1 MKAIP
6 SLTSR
11 RCHKSLCT
19 RYSRFSWVSRATISR
34 HISGTLRFERSAVK
48 KRCLNLNP
56 LTLAQESYFTYAEN
70 EESQIDHDIH
80 WRPGLGADGSETY
93 MPRTVIYDLKGGFG
107 SLRKINALYDIADD
121 DPAASSSLWGG
132 QTVVQKADPIAPS
145 AYQQSLDAGL
155 APPQLSTESVRYW
168 SDFNRVFY
176 HPRSI
181 VQLND
186 YELNSSLQPFERW
199 DTGEELFAN
208 LDKEHDIMDRDL
220 RPFVEE
226 ADQMQGIQIFATLD
240 DAWGGFAAKYLERLR
255 DEYGKTTVWVWGA
268 QEATKGV
275 NREKR
280 LLRLVNKAK
289 SLTELYKQASL
300 LVPITLPSTLSPRL
314 RKTLSFD
321 PSSTWHTS
329 ALLSAA
335 IESATLPT
343 RLKDAANRDV
353 LGNISDSLN
362 IHGKQTVANLQMSF
376 SETEDVPHNE
386 NAGDEA
392 KDGVKLDLDFR
403 PADDVADGSRTQNG
417 FHNAPKIFSQVLASR
432 GDRAN
437 DAATADEGDDD
448 DDDRMRR
455 RGQGETISRRYRST
469 LNYPLLDSFPEVFR
483 NDKGEALKGNIAM
496 TTSLST
502 DAELSGKL
510 RGLRSIVTRYIGLED
525 RETLGNELAE
535 MADEYHEGWSS
546 GSDFGDD
553 D

>member
-1 MKAIP
+1 
-6 SLTSR
+6 
-11 RCHKSLCT
+11 
-19 RYSRFSWVSRATISR
+19 
-34 HISGTLRFERSAVK
+34 
-48 KRCLNLNP
+48 
-56 LTLAQESYFTYAEN
+56 
-70 EESQIDHDIH
+70 
-80 WRPGLGADGSETY
+80 

-107 SLRKINALYDIADD
+107 SLKKINALYDITDD
-121 DPAASSSLWGG
+121 NPAASSSLWGG
-132 QTVVQKADPIAPS
+132 QTVVQTADPITPS

-155 APPQLSTESVRYW
+155 EPPPLTTESVRYW

-199 DTGEELFAN
+199 DSGEELFAA
-208 LDKEHDIMDRDL
+208 LDKEHDLMDRDL

-226 ADQMQGIQIFATLD
+226 ADQMQGIQMFATLD
-240 DAWGGFAAKYLERLR
+240 DAWGGFASRYMERLR

-268 QEATKGV
+268 QEASKGV

-300 LVPITLPSTLSPRL
+300 LLPISLPSAMSPRL
-314 RKTLSFD
+314 RKTVSMD
-321 PSSTWHTS
+321 ASSAWHTS

-335 IESATLPT
+335 IESATLPS
-343 RLKDAANRDV
+343 RLKDAANRDA

-362 IHGKQTVANLQMSF
+362 VHGKQTVANLQMSF
-376 SETEDVPHNE
+376 SDAEDTPHNE

-392 KDGVKLDLDFR
+392 KDGLKLDMDLR
-403 PADDVADGSRTQNG
+403 ATDDMGDGHHRTQNG
-417 FHNAPKIFSQVLASR
+417 FHSAPKIFSQVLSSR
-432 GDRAN
+432 GDRAM
-437 DAATADEGDDD
+437 DEAAEDEGDE
-448 DDDRMRR
+448 DDRMRR

-469 LNYPLLDSFPEVFR
+469 LSYPLPDSFPDIFR
-483 NDKGEALKGNIAM
+483 DDKGEALKSKIAM

-510 RGLRSIVTRYIGLED
+510 RALRSTVTRFIGLED
-525 RETLGNELAE
+525 RETLSNELAE

>member
-1 MKAIP
+1 MHEIITLQLGQQ
-6 SLTSR
+6 SNYL
-11 RCHKSLCT
+11 
-19 RYSRFSWVSRATISR
+19 AT
-34 HISGTLRFERSAVK
+34 HFWNT
-48 KRCLNLNP
+48 
-56 LTLAQESYFTYAEN
+56 QESYFTYAEN

-80 WRPGLGADGSETY
+80 WRPGLGADGSETF

-107 SLRKINALYDIADD
+107 SLKKINALYDIADE

-132 QTVVQKADPIAPS
+132 QTVVQKAEPITLS

-155 APPQLSTESVRYW
+155 APPPLTTESVRYW

-240 DAWGGFAAKYLERLR
+240 DAWGGFASKYLERLR

-268 QEATKGV
+268 QGAAQGV

-289 SLTELYKQASL
+289 SLTEMYKQASL
-300 LVPITLPSTLSPRL
+300 LIPISLPSTLSPRL
-314 RKTLSFD
+314 RKKLSFD
-321 PSSTWHTS
+321 PASTWHTS

-335 IESATLPT
+335 IESATLPS
-343 RLKDAANRDV
+343 RLKDAANRDT
-353 LGNISDSLN
+353 LGHITDSLN
-362 IHGKQTVANLQMSF
+362 THGKQTVANLQMSF
-376 SETEDVPHNE
+376 SDVQDVPHNE

-392 KDGVKLDLDFR
+392 KDGLKLDMDFR
-403 PADDVADGSRTQNG
+403 PADEMVDGSRIRNG
-417 FHNAPKIFSQVLASR
+417 FHSAPKIFSQVLASR
-432 GDRAN
+432 GDRAK
-437 DAATADEGDDD
+437 DAAAEDEGDE
-448 DDDRMRR
+448 DDRMRR
-455 RGQGETISRRYRST
+455 RGQGETISRKYQST
-469 LNYPLLDSFPEVFR
+469 LSYPLLDSFPEIFR
-483 NDKGEALKGNIAM
+483 DEDGEALQSNIAI

-502 DAELSGKL
+502 DAELSSKL
-510 RGLRSIVTRYIGLED
+510 RGLRSTVTRFIGLED

-553 D
+553 DD

>member
-1 MKAIP
+1 
-6 SLTSR
+6 
-11 RCHKSLCT
+11 
-19 RYSRFSWVSRATISR
+19 
-34 HISGTLRFERSAVK
+34 
-48 KRCLNLNP
+48 
-56 LTLAQESYFTYAEN
+56 
-70 EESQIDHDIH
+70 
-80 WRPGLGADGSETY
+80 

-107 SLRKINALYDIADD
+107 SLKKINALYDIADD
-121 DPAASSSLWGG
+121 NPAASSSLWSG

-155 APPQLSTESVRYW
+155 EPPQLTTESVRYW

-176 HPRSI
+176 HPRSV

-199 DTGEELFAN
+199 DTGEELFAS
-208 LDKEHDIMDRDL
+208 LDKEHDMLDRDL

-226 ADQMQGIQIFATLD
+226 ADQMQGLQIFATLD
-240 DAWGGFAAKYLERLR
+240 DAWGGFASKYMERLR
-255 DEYGKTTVWVWGA
+255 DEYGKTTVWAWGA
-268 QEATKGV
+268 QGPLQGV

-300 LVPITLPSTLSPRL
+300 LVPISLPPTLPPRL
-314 RKTLSFD
+314 RKSLSFD

-335 IESATLPT
+335 IETATLPT
-343 RLKDAANRDV
+343 RLKDATNRDT

-362 IHGKQTVANLQMSF
+362 VHGKQTVANLQMSF
-376 SETEDVPHNE
+376 SDAQDVPRNE

-392 KDGVKLDLDFR
+392 KDGLKLDVDLR
-403 PADDVADGSRTQNG
+403 PADDAADGSRTHNG
-417 FHNAPKIFSQVLASR
+417 YSRTPRIFSQVVACR
-432 GDRAN
+432 GDRAK
-437 DAATADEGDDD
+437 DADAPDEGGENEDE
-448 DDDRMRR
+448 DDRMRR

-469 LNYPLLDSFPEVFR
+469 LCYPLLDSFPDIFR
-483 NDKGEALKGNIAM
+483 DGEGQVLKGHVAM

-502 DAELSGKL
+502 EAELCGKL
-510 RGLRSIVTRYIGLED
+510 RALRSTVTRFIGVEE
-525 RETLGNELAE
+525 REVLGNELAE

-553 D
+553 E

>member
-1 MKAIP
+1 
-6 SLTSR
+6 
-11 RCHKSLCT
+11 
-19 RYSRFSWVSRATISR
+19 
-34 HISGTLRFERSAVK
+34 
-48 KRCLNLNP
+48 
-56 LTLAQESYFTYAEN
+56 
-70 EESQIDHDIH
+70 
-80 WRPGLGADGSETY
+80 

-107 SLRKINALYDIADD
+107 SLKKINALYDITDD

-132 QTVVQKADPIAPS
+132 QTVVQKSDPITPS

-155 APPQLSTESVRYW
+155 APPQLTPESVRYW

-240 DAWGGFAAKYLERLR
+240 DAWGGFASKYLERMR

-268 QEATKGV
+268 QGATQGV
-275 NREKR
+275 SREKR
-280 LLRLVNKAK
+280 LLQLVNKAK
-289 SLTELYKQASL
+289 SLTEMYKQASL
-300 LVPITLPSTLSPRL
+300 LIPLSLPATVSPRL

-335 IESATLPT
+335 IESATLPS
-343 RLKDAANRDV
+343 RLKDAMNRDT
-353 LGNISDSLN
+353 LGHISDSLN

-376 SETEDVPHNE
+376 SHVEDVPHNE
-386 NAGDEA
+386 NAGDED
-392 KDGVKLDLDFR
+392 KDGLKLDMDFR
-403 PADDVADGSRTQNG
+403 PADDVGDGRRRAQNG
-417 FHNAPKIFSQVLASR
+417 FHSAPKIFSQVLASR
-432 GDRAN
+432 GNRAK
-437 DAATADEGDDD
+437 DTAAEEGGGEDQDE
-448 DDDRMRR
+448 DDRMRR
-455 RGQGETISRRYRST
+455 RGQGETISRRYQTT
-469 LNYPLLDSFPEVFR
+469 LSYPLLDSFPEIFR
-483 NDKGEALKGNIAM
+483 DEKGEALKSNIAM

-510 RGLRSIVTRYIGLED
+510 RGLRSTVTRFIGLED

-553 D
+553 DD